1 MLEELDYLDEVFA
14 PMGMD
19 DQDICARAWKRG
31 QWVSGLYP
39 MPHFSDPSWGTT
51 RNNLKSLN
59 ITSASERKNW
69 PILRQRHYEFF
80 TGTKHDEDRLLEC

>member
-19 DQDICARAWKRG
+19 DQDICYRAWEIG
-31 QWVSGLYP
+31 WVSGLYP

-69 PILRQRHYEFF
+69 PILRQRHQAAMLDV
-80 TGTKHDEDRLLEC
+80 KHDEDRLLEC